1 MQQLES
7 DLDVTQEKLMNA
19 NQRLEEKEKALQ
31 NAEGEVAALNRRV
44 ASLEEDLEKSEE
56 RLLTATQKLD
66 LAATAGDDSQRMCKV
81 LENKALSDEARMES
95 LENQLKDARI
105 LAEEADKKYD
115 DIAKK
120 LQMVESDLDRAEERA
135 SQCNSDDVEDIRERM
150 SVETGLVIVGGADD
164 QLRLTNKK
172 KKSELVTQGIVDRF
186 IIDQIRNFL
195 VSVLVKQPQTFG
207 DRTESTFA
215 VPTPESFGKKLKAKK
230 RGGGGGG
237 EMVGGGSVFVP
248 ANKKSRPTLAAV
260 TPGAGGALS
269 SPLPKTPPKKTR
281 KPKKPKVCEGE
292 AGNLLSNPL
301 PASLLSISTPL
312 PPTTLSPLKEPPP
325 LPIRLAAGPGSP
337 TPRVIHYAGRTGAD
351 NPTTPTWTVA
361 VSRPVTASRPQ

>member
-135 SQCNSDDVEDIRERM
+135 DTGETKIIELEEELRVVGNNLKSLEVSEEKANQREEHYRNCKK
-150 SVETGLVIVGGADD
+150 
-164 QLRLTNKK
+164 RLTDWKMNSSTRRRNSRLSQMNLTKPSPRCLAIKLYPNFQDDCSKQKLLFVTPTSLHTISAGLFLISLFSTTLHKLLVTLPANPCLSKLLSEFEKYLPNFKEQVAFFSPNKK
-172 KKSELVTQGIVDRF
+172 CSSLIKPPNFVSQKSLQSQYLQR
-186 IIDQIRNFL
+186 
-195 VSVLVKQPQTFG
+195 
-207 DRTESTFA
+207 
-215 VPTPESFGKKLKAKK
+215 
-230 RGGGGGG
+230 
-237 EMVGGGSVFVP
+237 
-248 ANKKSRPTLAAV
+248 
-260 TPGAGGALS
+260 
-269 SPLPKTPPKKTR
+269 
-281 KPKKPKVCEGE
+281 
-292 AGNLLSNPL
+292 
-301 PASLLSISTPL
+301 
-312 PPTTLSPLKEPPP
+312 
-325 LPIRLAAGPGSP
+325 
-337 TPRVIHYAGRTGAD
+337 
-351 NPTTPTWTVA
+351 
-361 VSRPVTASRPQ
+361 